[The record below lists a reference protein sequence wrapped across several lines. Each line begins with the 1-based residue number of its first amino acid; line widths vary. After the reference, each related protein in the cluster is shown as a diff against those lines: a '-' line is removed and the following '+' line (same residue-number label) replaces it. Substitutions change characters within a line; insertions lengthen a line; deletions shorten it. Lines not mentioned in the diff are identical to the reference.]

1 METGP
6 MTTDPKKHPADT
18 LSQATQSRFT
28 VLHAHVEGK
37 AAPPLLESFV
47 THLDQVCGLAGV
59 TDAQRLRAAMA
70 RLERESPDLHA
81 AVVLMAQPKATVR
94 SVGALI
100 GVSGKTVC
108 VRYNKGLDTLREW
121 CCSDSLPCTI
131 VA

>member
-1 METGP
+1 
-6 MTTDPKKHPADT
+6 MTTDPKKHPVDT

-59 TDAQRLRAAMA
+59 TDTQRLRTAMT
-70 RLERESPDLHA
+70 RLERESPDLHT
-81 AVVLMAQPKATVR
+81 AVVVMAQPKATTR
-94 SVGALI
+94 GVGALI
-100 GVSGKTVC
+100 GVSRNTVSTRNRRGLAVLRDWC
-108 VRYNKGLDTLREW
+108 QSAEPVRDN
-121 CCSDSLPCTI
+121 

>member
-1 METGP
+1 
-6 MTTDPKKHPADT
+6 MTTDPKKHPVDT

-59 TDAQRLRAAMA
+59 TDTQRLRTAMT
-70 RLERESPDLHA
+70 RLERESPDLHT
-81 AVVLMAQPKATVR
+81 AVVLMAQPKATTR
-94 SVGALI
+94 GVGALI
-100 GVSGKTVC
+100 GVSRNTVSTRHRRGLAVLRDWC
-108 VRYNKGLDTLREW
+108 QSAEPVRDN
-121 CCSDSLPCTI
+121 